1 MLNQQPA
8 DSACHQVSILLLQV
22 EETTNKNGNGKEK
35 RKWMLCTCM
44 DQSVQNEFPVL
55 FWHDIPKSSQVSW
68 IRAISWYHNDNASI
82 AEKLLPEEARKD
94 MTQKNLASTRIEHI
108 FLVLTTSIPS
118 VSRSLMVSA
127 THHHQTH

>member
-1 MLNQQPA
+1 MEMEKKRESGCYAPA
-8 DSACHQVSILLLQV
+8 WIKVYKMHS
-22 EETTNKNGNGKEK
+22 
-35 RKWMLCTCM
+35 
-44 DQSVQNEFPVL
+44 PVL
-55 FWHDIPKSSQVSW
+55 FWHDIPKSSQESW

-82 AEKLLPEEARKD
+82 AEKLLPVEARKD

-118 VSRSLMVSA
+118 LSRSLMVSA